1 MSKNCPKCSQE
12 VPDDAKFCMNCGYN
26 FDETDGK
33 DSNLF
38 KNGKIFLILIAIVVI
53 VGALFIF
60 TTGSNN
66 NTSSNAVGDVDHV
79 ALTITDVGGWD
90 SDSSSK
96 KSYTL
101 YTQAL
106 FNSVPD
112 KTKGY
117 MLKTIYYDKDNKQI
131 GQETESLDYV
141 YYDSDYALSFGHY
154 TTYNKPDPDHV
165 TVQVIKDGK
174 IIDNYTEEID
184 TSKIDYLN

>member
-26 FDETDGK
+26 FDESDGK

>member
-26 FDETDGK
+26 FDESDEK